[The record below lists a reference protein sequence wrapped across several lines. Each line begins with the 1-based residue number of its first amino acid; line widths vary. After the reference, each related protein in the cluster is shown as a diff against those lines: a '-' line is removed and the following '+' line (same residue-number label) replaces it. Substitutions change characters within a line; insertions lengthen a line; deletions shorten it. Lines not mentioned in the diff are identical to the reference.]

1 MKNKILNI
9 IIVLF
14 IAVSLIISWAII
26 SNYFTKVSTF
36 EPVYIR
42 LKGIDYN
49 MIKDIKALGY
59 TPEGK
64 KSDFRFND
72 SLKAF
77 YSYYGFLGSIR
88 INIPIILID
97 SLKSINISTGR
108 ETFNYNKTDIDTA
121 WKPKLESKENIEIKS
136 PLSLKTKET
145 KIRILAS
152 IRYWF
157 VFKIALYILLAV
169 TTSLFVIKG
178 IKKVFKKKS

>member
-1 MKNKILNI
+1 M
-9 IIVLF
+9 
-14 IAVSLIISWAII
+14 
-26 SNYFTKVSTF
+26 
-36 EPVYIR
+36 
-42 LKGIDYN
+42 
-49 MIKDIKALGY
+49 
-59 TPEGK
+59 
-64 KSDFRFND
+64 
-72 SLKAF
+72 
-77 YSYYGFLGSIR
+77 GSIR